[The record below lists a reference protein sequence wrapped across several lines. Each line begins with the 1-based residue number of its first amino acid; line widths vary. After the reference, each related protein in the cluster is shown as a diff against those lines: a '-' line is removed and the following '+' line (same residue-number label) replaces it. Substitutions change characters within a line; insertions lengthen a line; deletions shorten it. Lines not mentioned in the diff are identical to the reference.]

1 VEAMMLK
8 PGHVI
13 TVEPGLY
20 SVKECFGIR
29 IEDNVRVTEQGYE
42 ILSLDILKETEDIE
56 AFMSR

>member
-1 VEAMMLK
+1 LK

-20 SVKECFGIR
+20 SAKEGVGIR

-42 ILSLDILKETEDIE
+42 ILSPNILKEVDEIE